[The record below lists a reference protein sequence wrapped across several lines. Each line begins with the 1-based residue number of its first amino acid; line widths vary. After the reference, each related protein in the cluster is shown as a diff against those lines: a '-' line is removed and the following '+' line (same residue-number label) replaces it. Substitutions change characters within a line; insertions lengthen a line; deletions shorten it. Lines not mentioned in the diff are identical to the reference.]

1 MHYSAG
7 WRTRLDE
14 EPEPLTQRALL
25 REQKNAWQDSA
36 ELEDRSSSLAKIKP
50 PQLSPLG
57 CAAKISTN
65 VLLFND
71 LLDYDRD
78 EVKVPD
84 TPEQPK

>member
-14 EPEPLTQRALL
+14 EPLTQRALL
-25 REQKNAWQDSA
+25 REQKNAWQDSV

-71 LLDYDRD
+71 LLDYERD